1 MTTEADKADKAVD
14 GGEGDGVGPGPHS
27 HHPGAG
33 SGAASEA
40 PPRPRVE
47 MLAKQRDYAAVPREI
62 GLFLLPILLLLAVW
76 EASIHVFDIQRFL
89 LPSPIDVLATLWDR
103 RVLLLQEGWITFQE
117 AFWGFILAI
126 VVAIP
131 VAILVTFSQ
140 IAARIIFP
148 LLVIAQVVPKI
159 AVAPLLVVWMGFGPG
174 PKILLAFL
182 VAFFAIV
189 VNTATGLSDINP
201 KMIHVARS
209 MGASTWQTFVRFRLP
224 SSLPVFFAGLKIGVT
239 LAVIGALVGEFVG
252 AGSGLGHLTV
262 IAMGS
267 LNTELVFAAIL
278 VMGAIG
284 VAMYVVVEL
293 LERIFVPWSRAN
305 RIRQMTA

>member
-1 MTTEADKADKAVD
+1 VKA
-14 GGEGDGVGPGPHS
+14 
-27 HHPGAG
+27 
-33 SGAASEA
+33 EA
-40 PPRPRVE
+40 PDMPAETPTDDARSADNAPAVAGGPAPADAPRRPRVE
-47 MLAKQRDYAAVPREI
+47 TLAKKRDYAAVPREI
-62 GLFLLPILLLLAVW
+62 GLYLLPVVLILVVW
-76 EASIHVFDIQRFL
+76 EASIHAFDIQRFL
-89 LPSPIDVLATLWDR
+89 LPSPVDVLATLWEER
-103 RVLLLQEGWITFQE
+103 AQLLAESWVTFQE
-117 AFWGFILAI
+117 SLWGFLLGIA
-126 VVAIP
+126 VAIP

-140 IAARIIFP
+140 LAARVIYP
-148 LLVIAQVVPKI
+148 LLVISQVVPKV
-159 AVAPLLVVWMGFGPG
+159 AVAPLLVVWMGFGIA

-189 VNTATGLSDINP
+189 VNTATGLNDLDP
-201 KMIHVARS
+201 KMIHLARS

-224 SSLPVFFAGLKIGVT
+224 SSLPVFFAGLKVGVT

-267 LNTELVFAAIL
+267 LNTELVFAAII
-278 VMGAIG
+278 VMAAIG
-284 VAMYVVVEL
+284 VAMYVVVEI